1 MSINTLNCTDCGKHL
16 EDCLC
21 TEQTIN
27 PLNRRTVIRV
37 ELNETQQERFDNW
50 INHIKALYGQVGLLT
65 WKYTSNG
72 IGMELS
78 VFSDLAKVELDL
90 TDVDSW

>member
-1 MSINTLNCTDCGKHL
+1 MPISTLNCTDCGKHL

-21 TEQTIN
+21 TEQTVN
-27 PLNRRTVIRV
+27 PSNNRKVITI
-37 ELNETQQERFDNW
+37 ELNEKQQEKFDNW

-65 WKYTSNG
+65 WKCTPTG

-78 VFSDLAKVELDL
+78 VFSDLANVELEL
-90 TDVDSW
+90 TDIDSW